1 MIVELEVKLA
11 DEPGQ
16 LMRILDPISVRG
28 GNLIGIHHL
37 RDRKNKENMIPVIV
51 KFGIDDLDNLNKIK
65 SILEV
70 SGINITRMESERGIY
85 ETSFILIGHV
95 YQANIKDILD
105 QFLMKKYRVKSVY
118 SKIKDEKSVSTV
130 KISVLLE
137 LKEDIHALYKLI
149 DKICK
154 EKDLIS
160 IKQVDIGGVF

>member
-16 LMRILDPISVRG
+16 LMKVIDPISVRG
-28 GNLIGIHHL
+28 GNLIGIYHL
-37 RDRKNKENMIPVIV
+37 RDRKKENLVPVIV

-65 SILEV
+65 SILEA
-70 SGINITRMESERGIY
+70 SGISIVRMESEKGIY

-105 QFLMKKYRVKSVY
+105 QLMKKYRVKSVY

-137 LKEDIHALYKLI
+137 LKEDIHALYTLI

-154 EKDLIS
+154 EKELIS